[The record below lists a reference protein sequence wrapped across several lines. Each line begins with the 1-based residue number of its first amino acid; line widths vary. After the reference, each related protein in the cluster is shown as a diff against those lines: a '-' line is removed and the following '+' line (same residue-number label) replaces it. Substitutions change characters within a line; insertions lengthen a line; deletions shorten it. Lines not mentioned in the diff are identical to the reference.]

1 MHGHPLRKH
10 ISSGPTST
18 IHPPAHPQADRPLL
32 RPRLY
37 SAIRRVVHSLDI
49 PTDNKTLGH
58 RRWCGVVWCSHL
70 KQLSLL
76 PPRHR
81 PFAAWKHP
89 AGCGRA
95 SAAIRP
101 AECDAPSR
109 KIGIQYSADYH
120 CRNCDCDRTYRAASP
135 AQHHRALG
143 AAAIDTKRHSETA
156 HILRLH
162 TLPLSDLDVGPPRE
176 IALSPAPAERAP
188 THI

>member
-81 PFAAWKHP
+81 PIAAWKHP
-89 AGCGRA
+89 DGCGRA

-109 KIGIQYSADYH
+109 TIRPNTAPTTIIVAIAIAL
-120 CRNCDCDRTYRAASP
+120 AALPSP

-143 AAAIDTKRHSETA
+143 AAATDTKRHSETT

-162 TLPLSDLDVGPPRE
+162 TLPLSDLDVGLCE
-176 IALSPAPAERAP
+176 IAPSPAPAERAH